1 MANLLSTPS
10 EKYLDNAGR
19 RHATVRPMKKR
30 DAIKHFGTGAA
41 VADALGIRPQAVNK
55 WGDIVPYARAVQL
68 RKITRGKLKTCDK
81 DYHPSR

>member
-1 MANLLSTPS
+1 
-10 EKYLDNAGR
+10 
-19 RHATVRPMKKR
+19 MKKR

-68 RKITRGKLKTCDK
+68 QKLTRGKLKPGK
-81 DYHPSR
+81 ADYR

>member
-1 MANLLSTPS
+1 MSTPS
-10 EKYLDNAGR
+10 AKYIDNPCR
-19 RHATVRPMKKR
+19 RRATVRSMKKI

-55 WGDIVPYARAVQL
+55 WGEIVPYARAVQL

>member
-1 MANLLSTPS
+1 
-10 EKYLDNAGR
+10 
-19 RHATVRPMKKR
+19 MKKR

-68 RKITRGKLKTCDK
+68 QKLTRGKLKPGAR
-81 DYHPSR
+81 DYR